1 MPKGKINKYNKNASD
16 QPIEEEQF
24 DDAKTG
30 KSTSLQTPTDNCY
43 KLEASTFRLFVSF
56 SEPENWLSIRIEDVK
71 DWVIYSQ

>member
-1 MPKGKINKYNKNASD
+1 MAKGKKYISNKNARE
-16 QPIEEEQF
+16 QRIEKEQF

-56 SEPENWLSIRIEDVK
+56 SEPENWLSIRIEDIK